1 MTAIPMS
8 LAMMVVGGVGLAQAI
23 AAPEAAGARWRRHT
37 AVVALAAAAAAAALS
52 ATQPGTL
59 SLVEVLGT
67 LLMLLLVLGQW
78 LLAYYGQWALQRW
91 LGIQV
96 FLLFTLPVAGVEL
109 AAITAYP
116 GRHSGI
122 ALAAGLAGVAGA
134 ALACGL
140 VGGALAA
147 CLLACPRPRDA
158 TDAAPPPRAL
168 RRLLIMVLVMILLR
182 LILSATMALWP
193 WWDRWGID
201 SSAPH
206 AAGPPRNLWT
216 AAMLLGRYAVGVLL
230 PLAVTATAF
239 HAAGRGGRRR
249 ACVLLGLATAALVI
263 GEACA
268 LELSRAT
275 ARPF

>member
-23 AAPEAAGARWRRHT
+23 GAPQATGARWRRHT
-37 AVVALAAAAAAAALS
+37 AVLALAAAAVAAALS
-52 ATQPGTL
+52 AMQPGTL
-59 SLVEVLGT
+59 SLADAIGT

-78 LLAYYGQWALQRW
+78 MLAYRGRWALQRW
-91 LGIQV
+91 LGVEV

-109 AAITAYP
+109 AAVTAYP

-122 ALAAGLAGVAGA
+122 TITAGLAGVAGA

-140 VGGALAA
+140 VGGSLAA
-147 CLLACPRPRDA
+147 CLLTGPHARG
-158 TDAAPPPRAL
+158 DAAAAAPNRAL
-168 RRLLIMVLVMILLR
+168 RRLLMTVLVLLLLR
-182 LILSATMALWP
+182 LLLSATMALWP
-193 WWDRWGID
+193 WWDQWGID

-216 AAMLLGRYAVGVLL
+216 AAMLLGRYAVGGLL
-230 PLAVTATAF
+230 PLALTALAF
-239 HAAGRGGRRR
+239 RAAGRGGRRWV
-249 ACVLLGLATAALVI
+249 CGLLWLATAALVI

-268 LELSRAT
+268 LELARAT